1 MPNFAIYKDNI
12 VFNVIVADSK
22 EIAEEVTGA
31 NAIETTG
38 NPWIDWTFVDGVW
51 TEPLQPEPIIEEEVV
66 EE

>member
-51 TEPLQPEPIIEEEVV
+51 TAPEIKEEVV
-66 EE
+66 DE

>member
-38 NPWIDWTFVDGVW
+38 NPWIGWTLVDGVW
-51 TEPLQPEPIIEEEVV
+51 TEPEIKEEVV
-66 EE
+66 DE